1 MRVKAMLRYLQELF
15 YDTTT
20 AVISIPKAES

>member
-1 MRVKAMLRYLQELF
+1 MRVKAMLRYLQELC
-15 YDTTT
+15 YDATT